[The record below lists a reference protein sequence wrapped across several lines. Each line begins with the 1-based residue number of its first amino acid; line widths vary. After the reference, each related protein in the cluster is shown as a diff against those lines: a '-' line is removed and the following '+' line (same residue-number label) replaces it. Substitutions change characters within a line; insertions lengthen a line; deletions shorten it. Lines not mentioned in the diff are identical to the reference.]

1 MLQKPYNSYQQ
12 PMVYTCSKMKNFNV
26 AKKQGSVKG
35 IQLYLG
41 NTMKHMKQRAENKA
55 LQSF

>member
-12 PMVYTCSKMKNFNV
+12 PMVYICSKRKNFKI
-26 AKKQGSVKG
+26 AKKQRSVKG

-41 NTMKHMKQRAENKA
+41 NIMKHMKQRAKNKV
-55 LQSF
+55 L